1 MLVVGIFLLALAAGL
16 GFAGVFPLL
25 IPLHARATILSLVGV
40 VGFPGL
46 VMVTEADAPTSQS
59 LASFAFGY
67 LIIVL
72 MSVVVRAILV
82 RRWKENI
89 QGLDESSLMARWYYW
104 LPQVDLTK
112 DLPKRDRNS
121 E

>member
-1 MLVVGIFLLALAAGL
+1 MIVVGILLMALAFGL
-16 GFAGVFPLL
+16 LLAGVFPLL

-46 VMVTEADAPTSQS
+46 AMVTEMDVSTSER
-59 LASFAFGY
+59 LATLVFGY

-72 MSVVVRAILV
+72 TSITVKAMLI
-82 RRWKENI
+82 RRWKGHI

-104 LPQVDLTK
+104 LPRVDLTK